1 MTSGRHNRP
10 RRLFLAA
17 LIVLSLSCARTSMNS
32 TPLVGD
38 GSKLPV
44 PHLVLIQDYDVGA
57 DTVKLDSSVGSKLLR
72 SISSKDSA
80 AEGLELGESIAQALS
95 ERMAEDIRKLGLP
108 AERSTG
114 VLPETGGPFLVISGQ
129 LLTVDEGN
137 HFRRF
142 AIGLG
147 AGATEVSATT
157 RVAIR
162 VGGNETPIEEFT
174 VTGKSGRKPGAAV
187 SLGAG
192 AAADVH
198 HNVNHM
204 FDGDMFDG
212 SGPTHSHLKQA
223 AVTTAA
229 GDAAVAAG
237 SKLSD
242 TIGDSVQ
249 ADAARSA
256 KAIVKELAKLFRT
269 REWVDPANP

>member
-1 MTSGRHNRP
+1 M
-10 RRLFLAA
+10 
-17 LIVLSLSCARTSMNS
+17 
-32 TPLVGD
+32 
-38 GSKLPV
+38 
-44 PHLVLIQDYDVGA
+44 
-57 DTVKLDSSVGSKLLR
+57 
-72 SISSKDSA
+72 
-80 AEGLELGESIAQALS
+80 S
-95 ERMAEDIRKLGLP
+95 ERMVEDIRKLGLP

-114 VLPETGGPFLVISGQ
+114 ALPETGGPFLVIRGQ
-129 LLTVDEGN
+129 LLTVDQGN
-137 HFRRF
+137 QFRRF

-157 RVAIR
+157 RVAIL
-162 VGGNETPIEEFT
+162 VDGNETPIEEFT

-198 HNVNHM
+198 HNVKHM
-204 FDGDMFDG
+204 FDGLDSTDLEHMFDG

-223 AVTTAA
+223 AVATAA

-249 ADAARSA
+249 ADAVRSA
-256 KAIVKELAKLFRT
+256 KAIVKELTKLFRT
-269 REWVDPANP
+269 RDWIDTGNP